1 MESNTQPLTID
12 SGGLAIEGMLR
23 LPEDAADK
31 VPGVVICHPHPR
43 YGGDMHNNVV
53 LGLTE
58 RLTKDGFAVLRFNFR
73 GVGGSEG
80 AFDWG
85 GGETDDAD
93 AALETL
99 SLRDEVDGSRIGI
112 AGYSFGAAV
121 AIQSATDSTTAHA
134 VAAIACP
141 APQFRAF
148 SGMELLQPKLFV
160 LGDHDHNF
168 PVDQFRFLCR
178 RFAEPRRSEVI
189 SGADH
194 FFRGHEPTLSEMTS
208 EFFTTWLKR

>member
-1 MESNTQPLTID
+1 MESNQRPITID
-12 SGGLAIEGMLR
+12 SGGLSIEGLLS
-23 LPEDAADK
+23 LPAGATGK

-43 YGGDMHNNVV
+43 YGGDMRNNVV
-53 LGLTE
+53 RGLAE
-58 RLTKDGFAVLRFNFR
+58 RLVGDGFAALRFNFR
-73 GVGGSEG
+73 GVGNSEG
-80 AFDWG
+80 EFNWG
-85 GGETDDAD
+85 SGETDDAD
-93 AALETL
+93 AALDVL
-99 SLRDEVDGSRIGI
+99 SLREEVDASRIGI

-121 AIQSATDSTTAHA
+121 AIQSAADSTLVQA

-178 RFAEPRRSEVI
+178 RFADPLRSEVI

-194 FFRGHEPTLSEMTS
+194 FFRESEAALGDMAS
-208 EFFTTWLKR
+208 EFFRQWLKR